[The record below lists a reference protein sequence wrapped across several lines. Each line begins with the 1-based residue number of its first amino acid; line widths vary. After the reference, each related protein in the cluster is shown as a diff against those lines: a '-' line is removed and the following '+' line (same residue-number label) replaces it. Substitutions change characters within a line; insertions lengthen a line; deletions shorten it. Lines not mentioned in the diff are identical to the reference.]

1 MRLILFFF
9 FFLCIFIHKIEFY
22 TCIVFTLLRKIF
34 SIHTNIT
41 AFSLFRLAMQRNYVL
56 YCFTVYKNTIV
67 KYIQH
72 FRLHVFCIFLFFHLS
87 NKKPTCAANARR
99 TGKRAS
105 NPLYV
110 PYHVF
115 EYSAIFGDKN
125 IAFSRCS
132 HSLFTGF

>member
-1 MRLILFFF
+1 MCYDTVHYMQYISIFNHPVTMHKRICIVLFYGIQNQHLSLGNGFYV
-9 FFLCIFIHKIEFY
+9 LCI
-22 TCIVFTLLRKIF
+22 
-34 SIHTNIT
+34 
-41 AFSLFRLAMQRNYVL
+41 L
-56 YCFTVYKNTIV
+56 YFFV
-67 KYIQH
+67 
-72 FRLHVFCIFLFFHLS
+72 FHLS

>member
-1 MRLILFFF
+1 MHIYSLISVLF
-9 FFLCIFIHKIEFY
+9 IFIVY
-22 TCIVFTLLRKIF
+22 TFCGRLSFQRDITPF
-34 SIHTNIT
+34 SPISHSI
-41 AFSLFRLAMQRNYVL
+41 RQNYVL